1 MKNKILYLDDEPS
14 NLNVFKATFRREYEV
29 FITDSA
35 TEAFEILKNNDI
47 KIIISDQRMP
57 KMNGCKFLKKAAK
70 DYPDVLR
77 MLLTGYS
84 DINVVIEAVNEGKV
98 FKVLNKPWDAAKLI
112 KSFEQ
117 GIQMYD
123 LAAKDRKLTKDLVKA
138 NEQLEFMLHQKKSFE

>member
-57 KMNGCKFLKKAAK
+57 KMNGCEFLKKAAK

-98 FKVLNKPWDAAKLI
+98 FKVLNKPWDSEKLI
-112 KSFEQ
+112 TAFEQ
-117 GIQMYD
+117 GIHMYD
-123 LAAKDRKLTKDLVKA
+123 LSEKYKKLTKDLIKA

>member
-57 KMNGCKFLKKAAK
+57 KMNGCEFLKKFK
-70 DYPDVLR
+70 
-77 MLLTGYS
+77 
-84 DINVVIEAVNEGKV
+84 EGCKR
-98 FKVLNKPWDAAKLI
+98 L
-112 KSFEQ
+112 S
-117 GIQMYD
+117 
-123 LAAKDRKLTKDLVKA
+123 
-138 NEQLEFMLHQKKSFE
+138 